1 MLFRSS
7 ISNRLVTVNCA
18 ASTATMNGGQLEVR
32 SDLRFKPYA
41 AGRQF
46 KAWMYTM
53 DDRGGKDGWDQMGV
67 ITVVTP

>member
-1 MLFRSS
+1 
-7 ISNRLVTVNCA
+7 
-18 ASTATMNGGQLEVR
+18 MNGGQLEVR